1 MNKFFIALYDFFESR
16 RTLLYALLGVL
27 VVAMASAAL
36 RLRFSENI
44 TGFFPDGERKAAAA
58 FSNLKIKDKIAVMIN
73 AGEDAADK
81 TDEMMACA
89 DSLAARL
96 NADTLFRRYAEV
108 EATFGREL
116 ADGMRS
122 FLQGNLP
129 LLLSEADYAR
139 MDTLVTPR
147 GIAQAMEGNYRRL
160 LSPVGGFI
168 DEYIYDDPLGL
179 SFGALGKLQELNI
192 GGNYTLC
199 DDYLFSKDMTTLLV
213 FISPPDQSMIN
224 KEKRTGCSVLNK
236 LTLLKFEIHMEE
248 LKKKYTPYTESERM
262 SYIREYLSTSETK
275 YQFAKRTGI
284 CRRLLIL
291 WLEKYHINDKV
302 MNTEQPSLSKASD
315 ESLNELEK
323 ELAAL
328 RAENRKLQRALQ
340 EESLRHEACEELINL
355 AESTYHIKVRKNS
368 DAK

>member
-1 MNKFFIALYDFFESR
+1 MSSSI
-16 RTLLYALLGVL
+16 
-27 VVAMASAAL
+27 
-36 RLRFSENI
+36 ENI
-44 TGFFPDGERKAAAA
+44 EKVLGANSF
-58 FSNLKIKDKIAVMIN
+58 
-73 AGEDAADK
+73 
-81 TDEMMACA
+81 
-89 DSLAARL
+89 
-96 NADTLFRRYAEV
+96 ADTVADRLQIKV
-108 EATFGREL
+108 SATQYKPCK
-116 ADGMRS
+116 A
-122 FLQGNLP
+122 N
-129 LLLSEADYAR
+129 
-139 MDTLVTPR
+139 
-147 GIAQAMEGNYRRL
+147 
-160 LSPVGGFI
+160 
-168 DEYIYDDPLGL
+168 
-179 SFGALGKLQELNI
+179 
-192 GGNYTLC
+192 
-199 DDYLFSKDMTTLLV
+199 
-213 FISPPDQSMIN
+213 
-224 KEKRTGCSVLNK
+224 CSVLNK

>member
-1 MNKFFIALYDFFESR
+1 MI
-16 RTLLYALLGVL
+16 
-27 VVAMASAAL
+27 
-36 RLRFSENI
+36 I
-44 TGFFPDGERKAAAA
+44 TK
-58 FSNLKIKDKIAVMIN
+58 
-73 AGEDAADK
+73 
-81 TDEMMACA
+81 
-89 DSLAARL
+89 SLE
-96 NADTLFRRYAEV
+96 TEWLF
-108 EATFGREL
+108 
-116 ADGMRS
+116 
-122 FLQGNLP
+122 
-129 LLLSEADYAR
+129 
-139 MDTLVTPR
+139 
-147 GIAQAMEGNYRRL
+147 
-160 LSPVGGFI
+160 
-168 DEYIYDDPLGL
+168 
-179 SFGALGKLQELNI
+179 
-192 GGNYTLC
+192 
-199 DDYLFSKDMTTLLV
+199 LV
-213 FISPPDQSMIN
+213 FETESS
-224 KEKRTGCSVLNK
+224 CSVLNK
-236 LTLLKFEIHMEE
+236 LTLLTLEIHMEA

>member
-1 MNKFFIALYDFFESR
+1 MNFISYTKIFHCLR
-16 RTLLYALLGVL
+16 GV
-27 VVAMASAAL
+27 
-36 RLRFSENI
+36 
-44 TGFFPDGERKAAAA
+44 
-58 FSNLKIKDKIAVMIN
+58 
-73 AGEDAADK
+73 ADK
-81 TDEMMACA
+81 V
-89 DSLAARL
+89 S
-96 NADTLFRRYAEV
+96 
-108 EATFGREL
+108 ATQYKPCK
-116 ADGMRS
+116 A
-122 FLQGNLP
+122 N
-129 LLLSEADYAR
+129 
-139 MDTLVTPR
+139 
-147 GIAQAMEGNYRRL
+147 
-160 LSPVGGFI
+160 
-168 DEYIYDDPLGL
+168 
-179 SFGALGKLQELNI
+179 
-192 GGNYTLC
+192 
-199 DDYLFSKDMTTLLV
+199 
-213 FISPPDQSMIN
+213 
-224 KEKRTGCSVLNK
+224 CSVLNK